1 MESSMRKYLHLSMI
15 VMCGIFS
22 NPLLSQDNVLTQT
35 EIQEGWSLMF
45 DGADLSQWRNFKR
58 SDLSSK
64 WQAIEGEMRLNA
76 KDAGDIV
83 SKNAYRDFEL
93 QLDWNISSAG
103 NSGIFLRVD
112 EDAQYVY
119 SHALEVQIL
128 DNEHHPDSK
137 LSTRRSGSLYDL
149 QASPPSSH
157 KPAEQWNHVRI
168 VFRGMNLNVW
178 QNDVQTVDI
187 LVGSADWQDRLANSK
202 FKTWPSFGLNYE
214 GFIGLQ
220 DHGDHVAFKNIK
232 IKKL

>member
-1 MESSMRKYLHLSMI
+1 M
-15 VMCGIFS
+15 
-22 NPLLSQDNVLTQT
+22 
-35 EIQEGWSLMF
+35 
-45 DGADLSQWRNFKR
+45 
-58 SDLSSK
+58 
-64 WQAIEGEMRLNA
+64 
-76 KDAGDIV
+76 
-83 SKNAYRDFEL
+83 
-93 QLDWNISSAG
+93 
-103 NSGIFLRVD
+103 
-112 EDAQYVY
+112 
-119 SHALEVQIL
+119 
-128 DNEHHPDSK
+128 
-137 LSTRRSGSLYDL
+137 

-187 LVGSADWQDRLANSK
+187 LVGSADWQERLANSK